1 MQVQTLIDTK
11 ILSSFGVYLEI
22 FRKEASFVEISDRII
37 AKFERLEA
45 NQSTNEV
52 RVLYTNVGD
61 PITRVNVHEIKE
73 IVLTIEK
80 LANDFKE
87 LIKIVKSLF

>member
-1 MQVQTLIDTK
+1 M
-11 ILSSFGVYLEI
+11 
-22 FRKEASFVEISDRII
+22 FRKEASFVEVSNHII

-45 NQSTNEV
+45 NQLTNKV
-52 RVLYTNVGD
+52 CVSYTNVGD
-61 PITRVNVHEIKE
+61 PVTRVNIHRIKK

-80 LANDFKE
+80 LANNFKE

>member
-1 MQVQTLIDTK
+1 MQVQTLISTK
-11 ILSSFGVYLEI
+11 ILSSFGVHLEV

-45 NQSTNEV
+45 NQSTDEV
-52 RVLYTNVGD
+52 RVSYTNVSD
-61 PITRVNVHEIKE
+61 PVARVNVYRIKE
-73 IVLTIEK
+73 IVLTIKE

-87 LIKIVKSLF
+87 LIEIVKSLF

>member
-1 MQVQTLIDTK
+1 M
-11 ILSSFGVYLEI
+11 FGVYLEV
-22 FRKEASFVEISDRII
+22 FRKEASFVEVSDCII
-37 AKFERLEA
+37 AKFERLET

-52 RVLYTNVGD
+52 RVSYTNVSD
-61 PITRVNVHEIKE
+61 PITRVNIYRIKE
-73 IVLTIEK
+73 IVLTIKK